1 MRFPVFP
8 LAVLATLWTAPPPV
22 LAQEGGSETGFIINL
37 RDAEIGELA
46 ERVSEITGR
55 TIVLDP
61 GVQGSVTVFS
71 TEPLD
76 GPGIWALFQAALRAQ
91 GYAMIGT
98 GDLWRIVPEAE
109 ARTGGVLDNAQG
121 SGQDFVTRIVTLQ
134 NLGADAAAAA
144 LRPLID
150 PSGALQPLAASN
162 AILVTDTADNVAR
175 IEQLARNLDRDRT
188 GTLETY
194 PLRFGDV
201 ARIAPTITTIT
212 AASAAG
218 GGQPAPQ
225 IAFDARS
232 NTLLARGNPAQLAEI
247 RRLVDDLDQP
257 PTMVDERFVTIPL
270 TFADAVQTADA
281 IRAIIG
287 DRPAAPVVAE
297 DGTTVPVLPSA
308 GPRISADA
316 RSNTL
321 LVRADPQTVE
331 QVRRLAVQLDQ
342 PVARTGNALTT
353 IPLVHGDAATIATAL
368 QGVLAG
374 AVADG
379 APANAAAPRISFDA
393 RSNSLLVNA
402 DPAATAQIRQLV
414 ARLDQPG
421 ARTPDARLASIPLRF
436 GNAATVAAALQNVFA
451 AQGGSEDGAVPSS
464 GPRIAFDEQSNTLL
478 VRAAPQRIA
487 EIRDLAARLDL
498 RQADDL
504 AVIPLR
510 FADANDL
517 VGALETVAVDPNAAP
532 GEATLRL
539 SADARGNAILVRG
552 APERIA
558 GIRTLA
564 AQLDQPGAAR
574 IVPVTRVYR
583 LRHAD
588 AEPLADILR
597 EIAGLDREAANPV
610 ARSLRPDDRG
620 RLRDPFGFSPSAD
633 TGPAPGAIPGG
644 DAVDVV
650 IAPDPRAPLAPD
662 ARDGEGDTP
671 RGDIAI
677 QPAPEIN
684 AIVLRGDPAAV
695 EQMVALID
703 QLDSRRPQVLI
714 EAAIVEITGSAGEQL
729 GIQFGFGD
737 AGTDL
742 GVAATSFSNAGVSLG
757 SVLSVLGVPVGGLIG
772 QGLTLGGS
780 INDDFSIL
788 LQALAT
794 SSKANLLS
802 TPSLTTLDN
811 EEAEIVVGQNVPFRT
826 GSFTIDGNSTDPFTT
841 IQREDVGITLRVAPR
856 INEGD
861 VVRLSVAQE
870 VSSLVNAAVTGAADL
885 ITNRRSIET
894 TVLADN
900 GETIVLGGLI
910 SDDQTAAESKVPL
923 LGDIPVAGRLF
934 RSDTVSRTK
943 RTLFVFL
950 RPTILRDRNAVSQV
964 SRGQYEKL
972 RQSEGVRYDS
982 GTLIETPPL
991 PTVLSLPP
999 EIGGLY

>member
-1 MRFPVFP
+1 MRFF
-8 LAVLATLWTAPPPV
+8 PV
-22 LAQEGGSETGFIINL
+22 LAILLATTALPGPAFAQGAGEETSFIINL

-61 GVQGSVTVFS
+61 GVQGKVTVFS

-76 GPGIWALFQAALRAQ
+76 GPGVWALFQAALRAQ
-91 GYAMIGT
+91 GFAMIGT
-98 GDLWRIVPEAE
+98 GDLWRIVPETE
-109 ARTGGVLDNAQG
+109 ARTGGTLEGTAA
-121 SGQDFVTRIVTLQ
+121 SGQDFVTRIITLRT
-134 NLGADAAAAA
+134 LGADAAANA
-144 LRPLID
+144 LRPLVD
-150 PSGALQPLAASN
+150 PSGTLQPLAASN
-162 AILVTDTADNVAR
+162 AILVTDAADNVAR
-175 IEQLARNLDRDRT
+175 IERLAQRLDRDRT
-188 GTLETY
+188 GALETFA
-194 PLRFGDV
+194 LRFGTV
-201 ARIAPTITTIT
+201 AQVAPTITAIT
-212 AASAAG
+212 TANATG
-218 GGQPAPQ
+218 GGQVPPQ

-232 NTLLARGNPAQLAEI
+232 NILIARANPAQLIEI
-247 RRLVDDLDQP
+247 RRLVTELDRPAPAPDD
-257 PTMVDERFVTIPL
+257 RFVTIPL
-270 TFADAVQTADA
+270 TFADAAETAEA
-281 IRAIIG
+281 IRAIVG
-287 DRPAAPVVAE
+287 DRPAAPVIAT
-297 DGTTVPVLPSA
+297 DGTAIPAAPSA
-308 GPRISADA
+308 GPRIFFDA

-331 QVRRLAVQLDQ
+331 EVRRLAVQLDQ
-342 PVARTGNALTT
+342 PVAQVGSTLTT
-353 IPLVHGDAATIATAL
+353 IPLRFGDAAAVASAL

-374 AVADG
+374 TVVEG
-379 APANAAAPRISFDA
+379 AAPDAKAPRISFDE
-393 RSNSLLVNA
+393 RSNTLLVNA
-402 DPAATAQIRQLV
+402 DPATTAQVRQLV
-414 ARLDQPG
+414 AQLDRAVTQ
-421 ARTPDARLASIPLRF
+421 TPDARLASIPLRF
-436 GNAATVAAALQNVFA
+436 GNAATVAAALQNIFSTA
-451 AQGGSEDGAVPSS
+451 AEGEAPGK

-478 VRAAPQRIA
+478 VRAAPDRIA
-487 EIRDLAARLDL
+487 EIRALADRLDIQ
-498 RQADDL
+498 QADDL

-517 VGALETVAVDPNAAP
+517 VSALEDVAIDPNAPP
-532 GEATLRL
+532 GQSSLRL

-552 APERIA
+552 APARIA
-558 GIRTLA
+558 SIRTLA

-588 AEPLADILR
+588 AEPLSDILR
-597 EIAGLDREAANPV
+597 EIAGLDREANNPV
-610 ARSLRPDDRG
+610 ARSLQSGDIAPG
-620 RLRDPFGFSPSAD
+620 VDPFGQP
-633 TGPAPGAIPGG
+633 TGLTQTAIPGG
-644 DAVDVV
+644 DSVEVAVVDAAGRPLPPGTRGDGTGERE
-650 IAPDPRAPLAPD
+650 APR
-662 ARDGEGDTP
+662 T
-671 RGDIAI
+671 DIAI
-677 QPAPEIN
+677 EPAPDIN
-684 AIVLRGDPAAV
+684 AIVLRGAPAAI

-703 QLDSRRPQVLI
+703 KLDRRRPQVLI
-714 EAAIVEITGSAGEQL
+714 EAAIVEISGNAGEQL

-737 AGTDL
+737 AAADL
-742 GVAATSFSNAGVSLG
+742 AVAGTSFSNAGVSLG
-757 SVLSVLGVPVGGLIG
+757 SILSILGVPAAGVLTEGLA
-772 QGLTLGGS
+772 LGGT
-780 INDDFSIL
+780 IGDDFGIL

-856 INEGD
+856 INQGD

-870 VSSLVNAAVTGAADL
+870 VSSLVNAAVPGAADL

-910 SDDQTAAESKVPL
+910 SDDQTASESKIPL

-934 RSDTVSRTK
+934 RSDTVNRTK

-964 SRGQYEKL
+964 SQGQYQRL
-972 RQSEGVRYDS
+972 RQSEAARIENS
-982 GTLIETPPL
+982 GALLVTPPL
-991 PTVLSLPP
+991 PQTLRLPP